1 MSTEKERLIKQVPY
15 RIHLHEKTLL
25 MQLLSNDGLRFQQL
39 MDAFVESYMRG
50 DKEALHII
58 KTWKDM
64 NIVPD
69 ELKEQFMLSQ
79 RERADILAE
88 LEKEDKG

>member
-39 MDAFVESYMRG
+39 MDALVESYMRG